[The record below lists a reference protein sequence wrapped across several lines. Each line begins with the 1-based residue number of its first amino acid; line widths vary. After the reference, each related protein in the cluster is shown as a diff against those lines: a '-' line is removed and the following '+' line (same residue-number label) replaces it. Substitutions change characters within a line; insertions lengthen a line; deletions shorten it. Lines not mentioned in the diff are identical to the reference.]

1 MTRFLF
7 TCLHRAILALSII
20 LYYMTAIRPFAAHMF
35 ILLCESD
42 VSKAMI
48 QYVILPLFVLII
60 SPCLLL
66 CLIIRTAY
74 LGKNKN
80 VTPVAYVINAF
91 NGLYCNICHFRRILT
106 VLRHAE
112 ARVKRPGEFET
123 RREPESVDC
132 ITQNQG

>member
-1 MTRFLF
+1 
-7 TCLHRAILALSII
+7 
-20 LYYMTAIRPFAAHMF
+20 MTAVRPFAAHMF
-35 ILLCESD
+35 ILLCESN
-42 VSKAMI
+42 VSKTMI

-91 NGLYCNICHFRRILT
+91 TIIVTFVISGAFSLCYVTLRPVSSVQENLKRDENLNQLIASLKIKDKQSAVQNFLDSRI
-106 VLRHAE
+106 
-112 ARVKRPGEFET
+112 RPF
-123 RREPESVDC
+123 D
-132 ITQNQG
+132 IDI